1 MDTKKVY
8 CPNCGKQITDDGT
21 FCSKCGTNI
30 HTYRQPPLLKREPEK
45 KNNDLIKGII
55 IGVCIIIIAI
65 SMLVIVG
72 SIGNLN
78 SSGLIV
84 ENVSVSDDMFGQK
97 FTADIMPDKDYEYL
111 GAVIIYY
118 DDNGAVLNT
127 NNLLWNMLD
136 VQKGQPIKMQGESY
150 SYDYAGS
157 PAYAKILFFDSS
169 LNQKEEDAIFVYTI
183 NYK

>member
-1 MDTKKVY
+1 
-8 CPNCGKQITDDGT
+8 
-21 FCSKCGTNI
+21 
-30 HTYRQPPLLKREPEK
+30 
-45 KNNDLIKGII
+45 
-55 IGVCIIIIAI
+55 
-65 SMLVIVG
+65 
-72 SIGNLN
+72 
-78 SSGLIV
+78 
-84 ENVSVSDDMFGQK
+84 
-97 FTADIMPDKDYEYL
+97 MPDKDYEYL